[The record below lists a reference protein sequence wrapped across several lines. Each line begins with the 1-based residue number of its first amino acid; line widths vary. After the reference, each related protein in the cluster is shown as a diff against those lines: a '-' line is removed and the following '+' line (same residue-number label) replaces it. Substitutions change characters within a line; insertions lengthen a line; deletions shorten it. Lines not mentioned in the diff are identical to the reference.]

1 MKKYIFTLFSAA
13 ALIFA
18 SCDDVLERP
27 QLNNPQ
33 DDNYW
38 RNETDLRLFGNGFYT
53 NYFVGYNSSWGT
65 AYAPLR
71 GYNFSD
77 DVAYSGKQSSFEN
90 SIPAS
95 RGSSKEEVAW
105 LGSEFAGPNWNFA

>member
-33 DDNYW
+33 DDNTG
-38 RNETDLRLFGNGFYT
+38 ETKRTYVCLAT
-53 NYFVGYNSSWGT
+53 V
-65 AYAPLR
+65 
-71 GYNFSD
+71 
-77 DVAYSGKQSSFEN
+77 
-90 SIPAS
+90 SIQII
-95 RGSSKEEVAW
+95 
-105 LGSEFAGPNWNFA
+105 L

>member
-53 NYFVGYNSSWGT
+53 NYFVGYNRAGERHMPL
-65 AYAPLR
+65 YAVTTSLMMLLT
-71 GYNFSD
+71 
-77 DVAYSGKQSSFEN
+77 
-90 SIPAS
+90 PAS
-95 RGSSKEEVAW
+95 RVHLKIPSPPAVA
-105 LGSEFAGPNWNFA
+105 AVKKK